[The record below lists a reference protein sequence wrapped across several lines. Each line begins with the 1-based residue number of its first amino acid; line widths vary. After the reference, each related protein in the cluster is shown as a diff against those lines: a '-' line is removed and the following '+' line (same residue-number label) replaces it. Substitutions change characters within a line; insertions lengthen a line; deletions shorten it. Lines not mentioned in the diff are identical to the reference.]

1 MARHLIHW
9 APAREFEA
17 FRQEMDRLF
26 DNSLDNRTVRS
37 NRYLRLPLD
46 AYVTDDE
53 LVITTALPGVDPNEV
68 ELTFEDEVLTIKG
81 TLPEPKEDVDYVV
94 RERLHGAF
102 QRTVNIHVPVAADE
116 IEATFDRGVLTIT
129 LPKAEEAKPKTIP
142 VKAVAS

>member
-1 MARHLIHW
+1 MARHLIRW
-9 APAREFEA
+9 APAQEFETL
-17 FRQEMDRLF
+17 RREMDRLF

-53 LVITTALPGVDPNEV
+53 LVITTALPGVDSQEV
-68 ELTFEDEVLTIKG
+68 ELLFENDVLTIKG

-102 QRTVNIHVPVAADE
+102 QRTININVPVAADE

-129 LPKAEEAKPKTIP
+129 LPKAEEAKPKTIQ
-142 VKAVAS
+142 VTAAAN